1 MKKILF
7 NQFVKQVAKTFGMKT
22 PEVMFER
29 TKRQDIVDAR
39 QLLFF
44 LCMERDISLADII
57 RLMEEKGLPLKHPAV
72 KGGINKI
79 KEKVDTDP
87 DYRFLV
93 DRIQSAVGFELETKI

>member
-7 NQFVKQVAKTFGMKT
+7 NQFVKQVANTFGMKN
-22 PEVMFER
+22 PDVMFER

-44 LCMERDISLADII
+44 LCMERDISLADIL
-57 RLMEEKGLPLKHPAV
+57 RLMEERGLPLKHPAV
-72 KGGINKI
+72 INGINKV
-79 KEKVDTDP
+79 KDKVDNDP

-93 DRIQSAVGFELETKI
+93 DKLQSAVGFELETKI